1 MKEILQQLVLECSSY
16 TEILRKQN
24 KAVSGSALKILKNQL
39 DAYEIK
45 HHFLYD
51 YDRKKLSL
59 EEKLQKDTIV
69 QSAKLKPLLIK
80 EGLKQDVCEI
90 CGQGPE
96 WNGRPLVLQLDHIN
110 GDHYDNRLENL
121 RIVCPNCHTQ
131 TGTFGTKRRKKKN
144 FCIDCGKEISSKS
157 TRCGICS
164 AKYNAKIKKEN
175 SNITYPTKEELSK
188 LIYEKSF
195 VEIGKMYNV
204 SDNTIRKW
212 CKNFNLPYRK
222 SDIRK

>member
-1 MKEILQQLVLECSSY
+1 M
-16 TEILRKQN
+16 
-24 KAVSGSALKILKNQL
+24 
-39 DAYEIK
+39 
-45 HHFLYD
+45 
-51 YDRKKLSL
+51 
-59 EEKLQKDTIV
+59 
-69 QSAKLKPLLIK
+69 
-80 EGLKQDVCEI
+80 
-90 CGQGPE
+90 
-96 WNGRPLVLQLDHIN
+96 QLDHIN

-157 TRCGICS
+157 IRCGVCS

-175 SNITYPTKEELSK
+175 SNIVYPTKEELLK

-204 SDNTIRKW
+204 SDNTIRK
-212 CKNFNLPYRK
+212 
-222 SDIRK
+222 